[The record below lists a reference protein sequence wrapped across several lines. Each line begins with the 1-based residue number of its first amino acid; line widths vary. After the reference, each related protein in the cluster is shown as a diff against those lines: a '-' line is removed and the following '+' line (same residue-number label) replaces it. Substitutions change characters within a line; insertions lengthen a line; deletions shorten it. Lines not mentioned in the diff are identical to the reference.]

1 MLRCLNGSTTRQ
13 TSNTG
18 EHKMKKVL
26 FASALA
32 AVLGLTVPA
41 YADTSEADCR
51 AMFAKIDVGNTGWI
65 EGAEA
70 KPYLEALA
78 KAGMKS
84 ADANEDGKLNADEF
98 LAACMKDTFKGMA
111 E

>member
-1 MLRCLNGSTTRQ
+1 
-13 TSNTG
+13 
-18 EHKMKKVL
+18 MKKVL